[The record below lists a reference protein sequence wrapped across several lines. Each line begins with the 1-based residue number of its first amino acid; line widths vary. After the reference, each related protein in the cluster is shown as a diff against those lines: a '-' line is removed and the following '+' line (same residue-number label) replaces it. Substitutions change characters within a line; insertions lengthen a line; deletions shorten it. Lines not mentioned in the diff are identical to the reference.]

1 MITIIMVIDYHLYYV
16 TELDLVFDNSLLLYE
31 KSLMIKVPIK
41 MWLWLKQL
49 SDFKLQPFPL
59 VEDSRQEKCI

>member
-1 MITIIMVIDYHLYYV
+1 MIIIMITIIMVIDYHLYYV

-41 MWLWLKQL
+41 M
-49 SDFKLQPFPL
+49 
-59 VEDSRQEKCI
+59 